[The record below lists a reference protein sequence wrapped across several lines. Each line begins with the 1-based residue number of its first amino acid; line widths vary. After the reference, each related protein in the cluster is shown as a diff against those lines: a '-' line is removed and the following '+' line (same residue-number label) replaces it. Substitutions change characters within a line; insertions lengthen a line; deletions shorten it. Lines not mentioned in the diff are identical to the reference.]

1 VHFCFAAME
10 QSNRHLGSDLKSALA
25 PMLRRTYPISAAP
38 LPDNMEQLLAR
49 LGNASSPTVA
59 PRVSARRI
67 TADGMVLGIAFACA
81 FLLAIAVVLNSLDIW
96 GGPASEKAETLRVP
110 LPAGPRSPG

>member
-1 VHFCFAAME
+1 ME

-49 LGNASSPTVA
+49 LGKASSPAVT